1 MMINLDIARIF
12 AEIAEILE
20 IKGEN
25 TFKIRAYRR
34 AAMTIESLT
43 QDLKVI
49 AERGGVKELKKIPGV
64 GDAIAKKIVEIVET
78 GDCKRHLELRREVPP
93 SLLELLAI
101 PRVGPKTI
109 ARLHAELGI
118 SSIEELEEASKSHK
132 LERLPGLG
140 TKVEENILKGIA
152 QYRSYKG
159 RVLLS
164 KALPYAESI
173 VNELKKQKV
182 VDIITIAGS
191 LRRMRE
197 TVGDIDLLVVSNS
210 PQAVMD
216 AFTGL
221 DGVEEIVA
229 KGETK
234 SSIVLTGMDVDL
246 RVVSADSFGAAAHY
260 FTGSKHHNI
269 RIRELGVKNGLKI
282 NEYGI
287 FRGDERIGGKEEE
300 EVFKSVGL
308 AYIPPELREDS
319 GEVEAAKAGRIPGL
333 IEVSDLKGDL
343 HVHTK
348 WSDGKNSIAE
358 MADAAI
364 ALGYEYI
371 AVADHSPAVGIA
383 GGMTVEKIAERQ
395 VEIDKVNTR
404 FEVEGIKFRVLS
416 ASEVD
421 IKPDCS
427 LDYPDVIL
435 KDLDVVVGAVH
446 SKFSQDR
453 DTMTKR
459 IITAMD
465 NPNVDIIAHPTGRIL
480 GKREPYEVDMEK
492 LMQKA
497 KDTGTILEL
506 NSFPNRLD
514 LKDVHCR
521 MAKDYGVLVAVSTD
535 SHDAMQMGTVIKY
548 GVATARRGWL
558 EAKDVVNTRE
568 GLVRGSESSLDGI
581 FKFASIKR

>member
-1 MMINLDIARIF
+1 MINLDIARIF